1 MLDTGIIRESRSPYA
16 SPVVLVKKKDGTFRV
31 CVDFRQL
38 NKKVELDPMPMN
50 TAEDLLHKLGGA
62 KYFSKIDLS
71 KGYWQ
76 IPVAEEDT
84 HKTAFVT
91 PDGQY
96 EFLRMPFGM
105 VNTGATL
112 VRAIKILLRG
122 MKRVENYIDD
132 IIVHSVTWEQHLH
145 LLEELFGRIS
155 AAGMTARPSK
165 CTLATDRV
173 EFI

>member
-1 MLDTGIIRESRSPYA
+1 
-16 SPVVLVKKKDGTFRV
+16 
-31 CVDFRQL
+31 
-38 NKKVELDPMPMN
+38 MPIN

-105 VNTGATL
+105 ANAGATL
-112 VRAIKILLRG
+112 VRVIKISSSTQSPGSSISSSWRNFLG
-122 MKRVENYIDD
+122 G
-132 IIVHSVTWEQHLH
+132 SVQL
-145 LLEELFGRIS
+145 G
-155 AAGMTARPSK
+155 
-165 CTLATDRV
+165 
-173 EFI
+173 